1 MSEKRLTQ
9 IRERCE
15 AALQSAPCVYYLDE
29 WPGILRNDV
38 PFLLAEVDRLT
49 AECVTARTVYVVLDR
64 DWGETPAMISIHT
77 TQAGGEAAAA
87 TYNRV
92 TGDHCD
98 IEERTVDGEEAV
110 PFADAMGSDAE
121 LDAKEAGNE

>member
-38 PFLLAEVDRLT
+38 PFLLAEVERLKRRNHLET
-49 AECVTARTVYVVLDR
+49 AVVTAALAERQALLRERNTF
-64 DWGETPAMISIHT
+64 PAR
-77 TQAGGEAAAA
+77 GGEAAW
-87 TYNRV
+87 
-92 TGDHCD
+92 CD
-98 IEERTVDGEEAV
+98 AVNAYCVAVDALLAFREEA
-110 PFADAMGSDAE
+110 SDE
-121 LDAKEAGNE
+121 